1 MSVSRLDLKR
11 IKWLIFYVRRFLF
24 ELLLLFF
31 YVNMKIGRA
40 ELEMT
45 LIDKLRQKRKNICL
59 CGIIFQKQ

>member
-31 YVNMKIGRA
+31 M
-40 ELEMT
+40 
-45 LIDKLRQKRKNICL
+45 LI
-59 CGIIFQKQ
+59 